1 MAGAGEFYY
10 LTRFSRAEAVLVHRS
25 VIWRTVETMHT
36 LEMYRLDGRVA
47 LVTGG
52 GHGIGRHMSIG
63 LAEAGADVI
72 VVGRKLQPLQ
82 EVAEI
87 IELMGRR
94 AWVLQTDVSD
104 IAAID
109 ALVST
114 VAERV
119 DRLDILVNNAGMA
132 WAAPTLDYPMAGWD
146 KVFGLNVRG
155 LFYLSQQL
163 AKRMKAQ
170 GGGSIVNISSI
181 SAWRCA
187 SDEQEPVV
195 AYNASKGAVISLTR
209 DMAVKLAGD
218 NIRVNCIAPG
228 AFLTDM
234 MNHIAH
240 DQEKLGV
247 FESAI
252 PQRRSGREDD
262 IKGVVVFLAC
272 PASAFITGQT
282 LVVDG
287 GWLCT

>member
-1 MAGAGEFYY
+1 
-10 LTRFSRAEAVLVHRS
+10 
-25 VIWRTVETMHT
+25 MHT

-72 VVGRKLQPLQ
+72 VVGRKLEPLQ
-82 EVAEI
+82 EVAET
-87 IELMGRR
+87 IEAMGRR
-94 AWVLQTDVSD
+94 CWVLQADVSD
-104 IAAID
+104 TAAID
-109 ALVST
+109 VLLAT
-114 VAERV
+114 VADRIERV
-119 DRLDILVNNAGMA
+119 DILVNNAGMV
-132 WAAPTLDYPMAGWD
+132 WAAPTLDYPMGGWD
-146 KVFGLNVRG
+146 KVFNLNVRG
-155 LFYLSQQL
+155 LFYLSQQV

-170 GGGSIVNISSI
+170 GGGSIINISSI

-187 SDEQEPVV
+187 TDAHEPVV

-209 DMAVKLAGD
+209 DMAVKLAAD
-218 NIRVNCIAPG
+218 NIRVNGIAPG

-234 MNHIAH
+234 MNHIVH
-240 DQEKLGV
+240 DQAKLSA

-252 PQRRSGREDD
+252 PQRRSGKEDD
-262 IKGVVVFLAC
+262 IKGVVVFLAG

-287 GWLCT
+287 GWMCT

>member
-1 MAGAGEFYY
+1 
-10 LTRFSRAEAVLVHRS
+10 
-25 VIWRTVETMHT
+25 MHT
-36 LEMYRLDGRVA
+36 LDMYKLEGRVA

-52 GHGIGRHMSIG
+52 GHGIGRHLSIG

-82 EVAEI
+82 EVAET
-87 IELMGRR
+87 IEAMGRR
-94 AWVLQTDVSD
+94 CWVLQADISD
-104 IAAID
+104 IDAID
-109 ALVST
+109 VLVAT

-119 DRLDILVNNAGMA
+119 ERVDILVNNAGMV
-132 WAAPTLDYPMAGWD
+132 WTAPTLDYPMRGWD
-146 KVFGLNVRG
+146 KVFDLNVRG

-163 AKRMKAQ
+163 AKRMKVQ
-170 GGGSIVNISSI
+170 GGGSIINISSI

-187 SDEQEPVV
+187 TDAQEPVV

-209 DMAVKLAGD
+209 DMAVKLAAD
-218 NIRVNCIAPG
+218 KIRVNGIAPG

-234 MNHIAH
+234 MNHIVH
-240 DQEKLGV
+240 DKDKLNA

-252 PQRRSGREDD
+252 PQQRSGKEDD
-262 IKGVVVFLAC
+262 IKGVVVFLAG